1 MAKGDSIVV
10 SADPKGTFIE
20 GYVSGTPKPGT
31 VMQLKA
37 GTADAHGNFT
47 WEVFNG
53 AADGERTLIAVLL
66 HDWPNGKTVD
76 DAYANGDVA
85 QLYIPA
91 PGDEL
96 NVLLEDQAG
105 TADSYN
111 VGDKLIVKKGTGKLI
126 KTTGTPESEPFVVLE
141 NLGAITADTLCH
153 AVFTGY

>member
-1 MAKGDSIVV
+1 MAKGKGIVV
-10 SADPKGTFIE
+10 SASPRGAFIE
-20 GYVSGTPKPGT
+20 GIISGTPKPGT

-37 GTADAHGNFT
+37 ATEPSQGNYT

-76 DAYANGDVA
+76 QAYANGDIG

-96 NVLLEDQAG
+96 NVLLQNQAG
-105 TADSYN
+105 TADSFAI
-111 VGDKLIVKKGTGKLI
+111 GDKLIVDKGTGLLI
-126 KTTGTPESEPFVVLE
+126 ATTGTPESEPFIVLE
-141 NLGAITADTLCH
+141 TLAGLTADTLCH
-153 AVFTGY
+153 VIFTGY